1 VAYFALRK
9 AFFKAILDLFDEAG
23 APLWRRGSVAEC
35 AHRQPENQNKA
46 HSFREEFMNLK
57 QMLKGLAVG
66 FSALYL
72 LGASV
77 PAWAADIQMWER
89 SGGNKGIVD
98 ALVARWNEQ
107 NPDRKI
113 NLTYIPHSEMVPKL
127 AQAIASGD
135 VPDLM
140 GLDLIYGPQFEKAG
154 QLVDITD
161 KVSSWPELKTASPGH
176 MKVSTYEGKIYG
188 VPLYADV
195 SVLFWNK
202 DLFKKAGLD
211 PEKPPTSLAEI
222 SEYAKKITALGDGNY
237 GYYLPGSCAGC
248 NIFTVGPLIW
258 ASGGKIE
265 PSGPGDEPL
274 VGDGVKEV
282 LTWARQ
288 MIKDGNVAE
297 ANRAE
302 NGETFHLQFGSGK
315 VGMMGTGNFNISLV
329 KDQNPTMNY
338 GITLLPGA
346 KPGQVS
352 SFAGGDIVTIPNGSK
367 RVDDAVDFMKWLLSD
382 DTQLEGYAKNLDLTT
397 RGDMADNKYF
407 KETPAVLDAA
417 KALDVANTPYTLK
430 FFELINSPQGPWL
443 QMLQRAYY
451 EDTDIDTVIA
461 DGKKAMRAISDE

>member
-1 VAYFALRK
+1 
-9 AFFKAILDLFDEAG
+9 
-23 APLWRRGSVAEC
+23 
-35 AHRQPENQNKA
+35 
-46 HSFREEFMNLK
+46 MNLK
-57 QMLKGLAVG
+57 QMLKGLATSV
-66 FSALYL
+66 SALCL
-72 LGASV
+72 LAAST
-77 PAWAADIQMWER
+77 AALAAEMQMWER
-89 SGGNKGIVD
+89 SGGNKVIVE
-98 ALVARWNEQ
+98 ALVARWNDQ

-113 NLTYIPHSEMVPKL
+113 VLTIIPHTEMVPKL

-161 KVSSWPELKTASPGH
+161 KFAGYGPLKTASPGH
-176 MKVSTYEGKIYG
+176 VKVSTYEGKLYG

-202 DLFKKAGLD
+202 DLFKQAGLD

-222 SEYAKKITALGDGNY
+222 SEYATKITKLGGDIH

-248 NIFTVGPLIW
+248 NIFTVGPLMW

-274 VGDGVKEV
+274 VGDGIKDV
-282 LTWARQ
+282 LSWARQ
-288 MIKDGNVAE
+288 LIKDGNVAE

-329 KDQNPTMNY
+329 KEQNPTMHY
-338 GITLLPGA
+338 GITLLPGV
-346 KPGQVS
+346 KSGEVS
-352 SFAGGDIVTIPNGSK
+352 SFAGGDIVTIPKGSK
-367 RVDDAVDFMKWLLSD
+367 RVDDATDFMKWLLSD

-417 KALDVANTPYTLK
+417 KALAVANTPYTLK

-451 EDTDIDTVIA
+451 EDTDLDTVIA

>member
-1 VAYFALRK
+1 
-9 AFFKAILDLFDEAG
+9 
-23 APLWRRGSVAEC
+23 
-35 AHRQPENQNKA
+35 
-46 HSFREEFMNLK
+46 MNFK

-66 FSALYL
+66 LSALYL
-72 LGASV
+72 LSASV
-77 PAWAADIQMWER
+77 PAWAADLQMWER

-127 AQAIASGD
+127 AQAIASGE

-176 MKVSTYEGKIYG
+176 MKVSTYEGRIYG

-346 KPGQVS
+346 KQGQVS
-352 SFAGGDIVTIPNGSK
+352 SFAGGDIVTIPKGSK